1 MVKAEKPALKM
12 EINAYPNPSET
23 YFNVKVSS
31 PAKETVEVRMYDNL
45 GKMIEMHRGAPD
57 QVFRF
62 GDGVAAGLY
71 IIEAR
76 QSGQKDKAST
86 RVVKQN

>member
-1 MVKAEKPALKM
+1 
-12 EINAYPNPSET
+12 
-23 YFNVKVSS
+23 
-31 PAKETVEVRMYDNL
+31 
-45 GKMIEMHRGAPD
+45 MIEMHRGAPD

-76 QSGQKDKAST
+76 QSGQKDKASI